1 LQTLTGKKIGAKR
14 KEQILCFSYGSN
26 MLSSRMKH
34 ADRVPSAKL
43 LGIGYITGYRL
54 TFDKMSKKDGSG
66 KCDAEVTKDEK
77 DRVYGVVYTVET
89 SQKHK
94 LDSAEGLGNGYEE
107 KTTDVITTRGQRR
120 AVMYCATSKD
130 PSLKPYHWYKA
141 YVVAGAVEHQL
152 PFPYIEWLRTVE
164 SIQDPDPARRAKEE
178 RLLTTC
184 QLIRSTRT
192 RAKTARVD

>member
-1 LQTLTGKKIGAKR
+1 
-14 KEQILCFSYGSN
+14 
-26 MLSSRMKH
+26 MKH

-164 SIQDPDPARRAKEE
+164 SLQ
-178 RLLTTC
+178 
-184 QLIRSTRT
+184 
-192 RAKTARVD
+192 